1 MSKLVRNEQRKLTA
15 NYMNGLAFDPA
26 PGVRLYSGERGPTF
40 IGENCPERVGR
51 MTDFGFLLSYGIV
64 FIGAA
69 AIAAFVLTL
78 DRSEK
83 PGQPA
88 PGE

>member
-1 MSKLVRNEQRKLTA
+1 MA
-15 NYMNGLAFDPA
+15 
-26 PGVRLYSGERGPTF
+26 
-40 IGENCPERVGR
+40 
-51 MTDFGFLLSYGIV
+51 DFGFLLSYGIV

-78 DRSEK
+78 DRSKK
-83 PGQPA
+83 PGHPA